1 MKQFLIVV
9 LAVLFG
15 VVLWRIGERLS
26 ADAIGLAVGV
36 IFGVLAGLP
45 AAVLVLANSRLREER
60 RHERRPVQAQNG
72 YAGQPPVIVLTGGQS
87 APQAL
92 HEPQNTTPVGWRTHQ
107 AQERQFRWVGV
118 PEGADNDRT

>member
-1 MKQFLIVV
+1 MKQFSIVL

-15 VVLWRIGERLS
+15 IVLWRIGERLS

-45 AAVLVLANSRLREER
+45 AAVLVLANGRQREEK
-60 RHERRPVQAQNG
+60 RHDRQPAQPQHG
-72 YAGQPPVIVLTGGQS
+72 YGGQPPVIVLTGGQTV
-87 APQAL
+87 PQAL
-92 HEPQNTTPVGWRTHQ
+92 PEPQSNTAVGWRTHQ

-118 PEGADNDRT
+118 PEGADND